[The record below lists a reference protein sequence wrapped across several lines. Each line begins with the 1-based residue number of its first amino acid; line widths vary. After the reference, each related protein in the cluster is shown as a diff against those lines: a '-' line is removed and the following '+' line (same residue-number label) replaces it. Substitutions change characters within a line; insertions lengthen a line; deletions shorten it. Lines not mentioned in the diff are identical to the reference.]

1 MVTPWG
7 GEGLVIKAG
16 HVAGASWFW
25 HCCISWPQLCL
36 HECSLN
42 TLWTVHTVF
51 GVYFSH
57 MMYFIPIKISS
68 ERICD
73 GYVPI
78 IVQRK
83 AISVLYLIS
92 CKGFCFCLNMSLTRK
107 WEVLLHCLANN
118 HSNEAPLFLE
128 LKFWQGEGTD
138 INNHRSTTYLMYQL
152 G

>member
-1 MVTPWG
+1 M
-7 GEGLVIKAG
+7 
-16 HVAGASWFW
+16 
-25 HCCISWPQLCL
+25 
-36 HECSLN
+36 
-42 TLWTVHTVF
+42 F

-57 MMYFIPIKISS
+57 MIYFIPVKISS

-118 HSNEAPLFLE
+118 HSNEAALLLE

-138 INNHRSTTYLMYQL
+138 TNNHRSTTCTSWGKYCL
-152 G
+152 GKLNTPLRVMGGTVSRVYSAKYFLNKYCKVK